1 MTEILKDFYRN
12 LDEVCNKKLEKKIE
26 SAYVKLLRTIIKVSS
41 KQQGQHLLGRKLG
54 FKYQNHYISLVGEK
68 IWIQSKQ

>member
-54 FKYQNHYISLVGEK
+54 FKY
-68 IWIQSKQ
+68 